1 MKWFYN
7 LKRAIRIVIAVAAWL
22 PLVVFA
28 GIISGSIG
36 ENGENMQAWQ
46 AVVVL
51 LLLAVGVVFTVFA
64 VLARR
69 RETKS
74 ERDAKAAARVP
85 SETEKQRA
93 AINNAIAENSARQS
107 ELRAQIAAIESGATA
122 QPSSRVINSDISFP
136 FHTKAVGVTFG
147 DCQAHIQKSKVGD
160 PLLIKHKPTDE
171 YPESTDIINRRTRAR
186 IGRVNSDLAWALL
199 TAFDEGFTLDG
210 VIADITG
217 GGDGQNFGCNIE
229 VVGESADE

>member
-28 GIISGSIG
+28 GVISGSIG
-36 ENGENMQAWQ
+36 ESGENMQAWQ
-46 AVVVL
+46 AAVVL

-64 VLARR
+64 VIARR
-69 RETKS
+69 RETKA
-74 ERDAKAAARVP
+74 ERDAQAAARAT
-85 SETEKQRA
+85 SETATQRPSA
-93 AINNAIAENSARQS
+93 NNTPVGDTARQS
-107 ELRAQIAAIESGATA
+107 VEEGATVR
-122 QPSSRVINSDISFP
+122 PSARVINGDIVFP

-160 PLLIKHKPTDE
+160 PLTIKHKPTDE

-186 IGRVNSDLAWALL
+186 IGRINSNLAWELL
-199 TAFDEGFTLDG
+199 TAFDEGFILDG

-217 GGDGQNFGCNIE
+217 GNDGQNFGCNIE
-229 VVGESADE
+229 VTGESDDE

>member
-1 MKWFYN
+1 MRWFYN

-28 GIISGSIG
+28 GVISGSIG

-51 LLLAVGVVFTVFA
+51 LLLAVGVLFTVFA
-64 VLARR
+64 VIARK
-69 RETKS
+69 RETKA
-74 ERDAKAAARVP
+74 ERDAKAAARTP
-85 SETEKQRA
+85 SETATRSA
-93 AINNAIAENSARQS
+93 ANNARQADLRTQGKTTETSAPV
-107 ELRAQIAAIESGATA
+107 
-122 QPSSRVINSDISFP
+122 QPSARVINGGIVFP
-136 FHTKAVGVTFG
+136 FHTKAVGVTFD
-147 DCQAHIQKSKVGD
+147 DCQARIQKSKVGD

-186 IGRVNSDLAWALL
+186 IGRVNSDLAWELL
-199 TAFDEGFTLDG
+199 TVFDEGFILDG
-210 VIADITG
+210 IIADITG
-217 GGDGQNFGCNIE
+217 GGDDQNLGCNIE

>member
-7 LKRAIRIVIAVAAWL
+7 LKRSIRIIIAVVAWL
-22 PLVVFA
+22 PLVIFA
-28 GIISGSIG
+28 GVISGSIG

-64 VLARR
+64 VIARR
-69 RETKS
+69 RETKA
-74 ERDAKAAARVP
+74 ERDAKAAARTP
-85 SETEKQRA
+85 SETDKQRA
-93 AINNAIAENSARQS
+93 AINNAIAENNARQA
-107 ELRAQIAAIESGATA
+107 ELRAQIKAVEDGAPA
-122 QPSSRVINSDISFP
+122 QPSARIIRGDIVFP

-160 PLLIKHKPTDE
+160 PLLIKHKPTAD

-186 IGRVNSDLAWALL
+186 VGRINSDLAWELL
-199 TAFDEGFTLDG
+199 TVFDEGFVLDG
-210 VIADITG
+210 RIADITG

-229 VVGESADE
+229 ITGESTAE